1 MISLITGLPGSGK
14 TNLLVHELMTRDDLK
29 NRPLFVDGIPELKI
43 PTMEIPEGEDM
54 TTWHKWAPT
63 GAILVI
69 DEAQRIFRPRPAGAK
84 VPDYIQELETHRH
97 KGIDIFVI
105 TQHPRLIDVNLRSLV
120 GEHRNISRTMLG
132 FKRIS
137 YWQRCANPESRNDV
151 ADAKN
156 SIYWLKKDAFGMYK
170 SAEEHTKLKGSL
182 SSWIWVM
189 PLAIG
194 FVAYNAYKLN
204 NSYQARLQPQQ
215 AQEAQPEAGQGQ
227 TQGQQPN
234 APQNA
239 SGGVYGQQQ
248 QMQQMPAQDPNR
260 PLSASDYIPSI
271 DGQPWTAPIYNG
283 RNRNIQTMPYPAA
296 CVKSGN
302 KCTCYTDQATTLD
315 IDKAQCIKYVEDG
328 IYNPYLADE
337 YQDQTPAN
345 RSYGY
350 QQQQEQSRPQVSQL
364 GGRSL
369 PSLTQGNNSDLD
381 VIQ

>member
-14 TNLLVHELMTRDDLK
+14 TNLLVHELMHRQDLK
-29 NRPLFVDGIPELKI
+29 NRPLFVDGIPDLKI

-105 TQHPRLIDVNLRSLV
+105 TQHPRLIDVNLRSLI
-120 GEHRNISRTMLG
+120 GEHRNISKTMLG

-137 YWQRCANPESRNDV
+137 YWQRCANPESRADV
-151 ADAKN
+151 AEAKN

-170 SAEEHTKLKGSL
+170 SAEEHNKLKGSL
-182 SSWIWVM
+182 SSWIWLV
-189 PLAIG
+189 PAVIA
-194 FVAYNAYKLN
+194 FVAYNGYSLTKR
-204 NSYQARLQPQQ
+204 YQERMHPEAVKEARQTAEQGQPQGNQ
-215 AQEAQPEAGQGQ
+215 S
-227 TQGQQPN
+227 N

-239 SGGVYGQQQ
+239 TGGVYGQQQ
-248 QMQQMPAQDPNR
+248 KMPAQDPNR

-271 DGQPWTAPIYNG
+271 DGQPWTAPIYNSH
-283 RNRNIQTMPYPAA
+283 NRNIQTMPYPAA
-296 CVKSGN
+296 CVKSGS

-337 YQDQTPAN
+337 YQDQTFAN

-350 QQQQEQSRPQVSQL
+350 REQQEQSRPQVSQL

>member
-1 MISLITGLPGSGK
+1 
-14 TNLLVHELMTRDDLK
+14 
-29 NRPLFVDGIPELKI
+29 
-43 PTMEIPEGEDM
+43 
-54 TTWHKWAPT
+54 
-63 GAILVI
+63 
-69 DEAQRIFRPRPAGAK
+69 
-84 VPDYIQELETHRH
+84 
-97 KGIDIFVI
+97 
-105 TQHPRLIDVNLRSLV
+105 
-120 GEHRNISRTMLG
+120 
-132 FKRIS
+132 
-137 YWQRCANPESRNDV
+137 
-151 ADAKN
+151 KN

-215 AQEAQPEAGQGQ
+215 AQEAQSEAGQGQ

-239 SGGVYGQQQ
+239 TGGVYGQQQ

-283 RNRNIQTMPYPAA
+283 HNRNIQTMPYPAA
-296 CVKSGN
+296 CVKSGS
-302 KCTCYTDQATTLD
+302 KCTCYTDQATTLE
-315 IDKAQCIKYVEDG
+315 IDKAQCLKYVEDG

-337 YQDQTPAN
+337 YQNQTPAP
-345 RSYGY
+345 RAYGR
-350 QQQQEQSRPQVSQL
+350 QEAAQSSPQVSSL
-364 GGRSL
+364 GGRVL
-369 PSLTQGNNSDLD
+369 PSLSEGNDSDLD

>member
-137 YWQRCANPESRNDV
+137 YWQRCANPESRADV
-151 ADAKN
+151 AEAKN

-170 SAEEHTKLKGSL
+170 SAEEHNKLKGSL
-182 SSWIWVM
+182 SSWIWLV
-189 PLAIG
+189 PAVIA
-194 FVAYNAYKLN
+194 FVAYNGYSLTKR
-204 NSYQARLQPQQ
+204 YQERMHPETVQEARQNAEQGQPQGNQ
-215 AQEAQPEAGQGQ
+215 S
-227 TQGQQPN
+227 N

-239 SGGVYGQQQ
+239 TGGVYGQQ
-248 QMQQMPAQDPNR
+248 QQMPAQDPNR

-296 CVKSGN
+296 CVKSGS

-315 IDKAQCIKYVEDG
+315 IDKAQCLKYVEDG

-350 QQQQEQSRPQVSQL
+350 QEQQEQSRPQVSQL

-369 PSLTQGNNSDLD
+369 PSLTEGNNSDLD